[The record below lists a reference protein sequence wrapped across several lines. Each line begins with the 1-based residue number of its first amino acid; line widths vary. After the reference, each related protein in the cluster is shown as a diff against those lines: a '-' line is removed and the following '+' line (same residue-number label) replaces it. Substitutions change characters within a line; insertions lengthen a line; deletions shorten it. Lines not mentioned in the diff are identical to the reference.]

1 MNAVIK
7 VEATRTRLFLV
18 VVVIGV
24 AFLAASLL
32 EQLLRRGE
40 LPRGGLAAV
49 VFALQSPDALPLD
62 RRCAVQ
68 LCGAAATDVS

>member
-18 VVVIGV
+18 VVIIGV

-40 LPRGGLAAV
+40 LPREVAAL

-62 RRCAVQ
+62 RRCALQ
-68 LCGAAATDVS
+68 LCGAAATVVS